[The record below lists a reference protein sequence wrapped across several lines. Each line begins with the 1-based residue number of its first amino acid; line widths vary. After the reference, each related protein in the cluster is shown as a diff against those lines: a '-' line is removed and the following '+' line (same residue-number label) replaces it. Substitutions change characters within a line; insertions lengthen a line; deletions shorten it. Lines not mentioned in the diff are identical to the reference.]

1 MLGALVHGIVLAFG
15 LILPLGAQNI
25 FVFNQGSS
33 HSLFRKVIPV
43 IITASLCD
51 TLLILL
57 AVMGVSIIVLAIP
70 VFQTI
75 IFSIG
80 FVFLLYMGWVVWN
93 SKPTSI
99 TGENVALSPRKQ
111 ILFAISVSLLNPHAI
126 LDTIGV
132 IGTSSLY
139 YSGSAKVVFTTA
151 CILVSWLWFLGLAIV
166 GRVIGQLDPNGRFL
180 VFINKASGIMI
191 WGVAIYIGIQI
202 VSFYK

>member
-33 HSLFRKVIPV
+33 QPAFRKVIPV

-51 TLLILL
+51 TFLILL
-57 AVMGVSIIVLAIP
+57 AVMGVSLIVLAIP
-70 VFQTI
+70 VFQTLL
-75 IFSIG
+75 FSFG
-80 FVFLLYMGWVVWN
+80 FLFLLYMGWVVWN
-93 SKPTSI
+93 SKPVSI
-99 TGENVALSPRKQ
+99 TGENVAISPKKQ

-139 YSGSAKVVFTTA
+139 YTGSAKVVFTTA
-151 CILVSWLWFLGLAIV
+151 CIIVSWLWFLGLAII
-166 GRVIGQLDPNGRFL
+166 GRVIGGLDPNGTLL
-180 VFINKASGIMI
+180 VIINKVSGIMI
-191 WGVAIYIGIQI
+191 WGVALYIGIQLGGI
-202 VSFYK
+202 FK